1 MGTKDSVVHTQPF
14 TPGSHV
20 FLLREHLICLLTE
33 ISLSTHFLHKNV
45 SEFSFVVLPFY
56 PWETGVEVESQ
67 PANLG
72 KDQPISAIFPFFYIP
87 YICIDIHLFPL

>member
-45 SEFSFVVLPFY
+45 SICSASFLSLGDRSGG
-56 PWETGVEVESQ
+56 GVSTC
-67 PANLG
+67 
-72 KDQPISAIFPFFYIP
+72 KFR
-87 YICIDIHLFPL
+87 

>member
-1 MGTKDSVVHTQPF
+1 MGTKDSVAHIQPF

-20 FLLREHLICLLTE
+20 LLLKEHLICLLTE

-45 SEFSFVVLPFY
+45 SGFSFVVLPLD
-56 PWETGVEVESQ
+56 PWETEVEVESQ

-72 KDQPISAIFPFFYIP
+72 KDQPIRAIFPFFYIP